1 MSRVFVSIG
10 SNVEREK
17 NLVSCVAALRR
28 EFGALA
34 LSPVYRSRAYGFD
47 GDDFYNLAASFQTEM
62 TPAAVDAILRRIE
75 HDHGRV
81 RTGERFASRTL
92 DLDQVLHGGVV
103 VNYNGLRLP
112 REEITE
118 HAFVLRP
125 LAEIGGEVMHPV
137 LRKTC
142 AELWAGFDKTACPL
156 QRVALEL

>member
-17 NLVSCVAALRR
+17 NVASCVAALRR
-28 EFGALA
+28 AFGALA

-47 GDDFYNLAASFQTEM
+47 GDDFYNLAASFETGM
-62 TPAAVDAILRRIE
+62 APAAVDEILRRIE
-75 HDHGRV
+75 RDHGRV
-81 RTGERFASRTL
+81 RGGDRFVSRTL

-103 VNYNGLRLP
+103 ANHDGLRLP

-125 LAEIGGEVMHPV
+125 LAEIGGEVVHPV
-137 LRKTC
+137 LHKTC

-156 QRVALEL
+156 KRVALEL

>member
-17 NLVSCVAALRR
+17 NVVSCVAALRR

-47 GDDFYNLAASFQTEM
+47 GDDFYNLAASFTTEM
-62 TPAAVDAILRRIE
+62 APAAVDQILRRIE

-81 RTGERFASRTL
+81 RAGERFAPRTL
-92 DLDQVLHGGVV
+92 DLDQVLHGVVV

-112 REEITE
+112 RKEITE

-125 LAEIGGEVMHPV
+125 LAEIGGEVVHPV
-137 LRKTC
+137 LHKTC

-156 QRVALEL
+156 KRVALDL